1 LADKTKDN
9 NLDSEI
15 AKRLDDLFGEGDS
28 VSDDDHRLEADD
40 NAFAEKEPQ
49 KEQPAAAEADVLDLK
64 GVIADKAETEDVP
77 DDYPLAELK
86 NLVLSIDWE
95 ITDDTLASLLSE
107 INSLKKTYKQEKIVS
122 MFLQLLASLGQ
133 YIKTNRGNAHPET
146 FKILNS
152 VFSRLEEVTLTENMT
167 EVEKKNLLRAE
178 MQKYKQLRNKVSQKK
193 AATAGRKVAPAAA
206 KSEQAV
212 TETMDQK
219 KGERRDKVKAPSAAA
234 GAPSTEALAEAVK
247 ELKQFIHAELNAL
260 KQELKKLQ
268 KAN

>member
-1 LADKTKDN
+1 LADNTKN
-9 NLDSEI
+9 SNLDSEI

-28 VSDDDHRLEADD
+28 ASDDDLPIEADD

-49 KEQPAAAEADVLDLK
+49 KEQPDAAEADILDSK
-64 GVIADKAETEDVP
+64 EVTTDTAETENVS

-95 ITDDTLASLLSE
+95 ITDETLTSLLSE
-107 INSLKKTYKQEKIVS
+107 IDSLKKTYRQEKIVS

-133 YIKTNRGNAHPET
+133 YIKTNRGNAHPKT
-146 FKILNS
+146 FRILNS
-152 VFSRLEEVTLTENMT
+152 VFSRLEEVILSENMA
-167 EVEKKNLLRAE
+167 EADKKNLLRAE

-193 AATAGRKVAPAAA
+193 VATAGRKFVPAAA
-206 KSEQAV
+206 RAGQTAV
-212 TETMDQK
+212 VTKDQK
-219 KGERRDKVKAPSAAA
+219 VERQDKVKVPSAEA
-234 GAPSTEALAEAVK
+234 GARSAAELAEAVK

-268 KAN
+268 KVN

>member
-1 LADKTKDN
+1 MADKTKNN

-28 VSDDDHRLEADD
+28 ASDDDLPIEADD
-40 NAFAEKEPQ
+40 NAFAAKEPP
-49 KEQPAAAEADVLDLK
+49 KKQPAAAEADILDLK
-64 GVIADKAETEDVP
+64 EVATDTAERENVP

-95 ITDDTLASLLSE
+95 ITDETLASLVSE
-107 INSLKKTYKQEKIVS
+107 IDSLKKTYRKEKIVS

-133 YIKTNRGNAHPET
+133 YIKTNRGNAHPKT

-152 VFSRLEEVTLTENMT
+152 VFSRLEEVILTEKMT
-167 EVEKKNLLRAE
+167 EADKKNLLRAE

-193 AATAGRKVAPAAA
+193 AATAGRKVVPAAA
-206 KSEQAV
+206 RADQTATV
-212 TETMDQK
+212 AMDQK
-219 KGERRDKVKAPSAAA
+219 VERQDNVKAPSGDA
-234 GAPSTEALAEAVK
+234 GAPSAASLAEAVK
-247 ELKQFIHAELNAL
+247 ELKQFIHSELNAL

-268 KAN
+268 KVN